1 MTPTP
6 GRLSRRAFVG
16 RAALLAAA
24 LTPLPR
30 AAARAGLVTA
40 GAAAAPADVALDTL
54 NGVVAYVVPGDD
66 RHSAAQGVSSPHP
79 GGVAALGGQGVLVT
93 LEAAG
98 PGTAAAAVA
107 VLNGF
112 ARAVDPGADA
122 RAGAAGFDAP
132 FAVLSFASKGAV
144 FEQLSHSV
152 DDTFRMLG
160 GLLPVIAAFVCYSE
174 YGALGA
180 TGLASRPV
188 GWQLTGYDGD
198 VDGRDDF
205 RGYYGGRRRAR
216 GRTHA

>member
-1 MTPTP
+1 MTSVS

-30 AAARAGLVTA
+30 AGLVTA

-54 NGVVAYVVPGDD
+54 NAVVAYVVPGDD

-79 GGVAALGGQGVLVT
+79 GGVAARGGEGVRAT
-93 LEAAG
+93 LDAAS

-107 VLNGF
+107 VLNAF

-122 RAGAAGFDAP
+122 RADAAGFAAP
-132 FAVLSFASKGAV
+132 FAALSFASKATV

-152 DDTFRMLG
+152 DATFRMLG
-160 GLLPVIAAFVCYSE
+160 GLLPAIAAFVCYSE

-180 TGLASRPV
+180 TGLTSRPV
-188 GWQLTGYDGD
+188 GWQLTGYDGA

-216 GRTHA
+216 KRVHA